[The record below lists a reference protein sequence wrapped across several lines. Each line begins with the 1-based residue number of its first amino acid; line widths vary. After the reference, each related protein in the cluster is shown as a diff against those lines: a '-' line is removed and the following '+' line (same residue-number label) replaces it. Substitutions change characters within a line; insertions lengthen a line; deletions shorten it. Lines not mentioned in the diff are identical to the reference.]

1 MNPKSIQFVPA
12 GIALAAGLSIMLS
25 FAALLDDVTKEK
37 VSMQELPGPVRTLCS
52 VPWATRRRRKLRNQ
66 LRGIV
71 VLYEAEYVKDGQNYA
86 LYVYPN
92 EEVAAR
98 QLDEPEQDGS

>member
-1 MNPKSIQFVPA
+1 MSYA
-12 GIALAAGLSIMLS
+12 
-25 FAALLDDVTKEK
+25 
-37 VSMQELPGPVRTLCS
+37 
-52 VPWATRRRRKLRNQ
+52 
-66 LRGIV
+66 GIV

-98 QLDEPEQDGS
+98 QCDELEQDGS